1 MCAPAPTGPAAHPN
15 AATSSPLPP
24 SGSQSQVMRYL
35 DEYLRRGYEG
45 VVFKSLTSV
54 YRHASRDN
62 DWCKLKPDMIEGM
75 GDTLDLL
82 ILGAPRFQ
90 RRRALAAR

>member
-1 MCAPAPTGPAAHPN
+1 
-15 AATSSPLPP
+15 
-24 SGSQSQVMRYL
+24 
-35 DEYLRRGYEG
+35 
-45 VVFKSLTSV
+45 
-54 YRHASRDN
+54 
-62 DWCKLKPDMIEGM
+62 MIEGM